1 MLQESSDYLE
11 CILNSLPD
19 AVFSIK
25 MPERVIEWANDTYYV
40 FGYAPDEFR
49 GKTTEFLYPDIKDY
63 LEAGKKIEK
72 EIADGKE
79 VFGVEW
85 ILRKKSGELFPAE
98 IKLSFFRVEG
108 KVIRIT
114 AIVRNIADRKRVE
127 QKIQNY
133 QERLKALAFQ
143 LTLTAEKERR
153 AVAVDLHDRIGPFP
167 CTGQNAIETHSGNK
181 IGTGEEY
188 SGKRYFQHSFNILSG
203 HEKFDF
209 RVEFTLN
216 E

>member
-1 MLQESSDYLE
+1 
-11 CILNSLPD
+11 
-19 AVFSIK
+19 

-153 AVAVDLHDRIGPFP
+153 AVAVDLHDRIGHSLALARM
-167 CTGQNAIETHSGNK
+167 QLKLILETKSELEK
-181 IGTGEEY
+181 
-188 SGKRYFQHSFNILSG
+188 NILVKDVSNILLTA
-203 HEKFDF
+203 F
-209 RVEFTLN
+209 RDTKNLISELSSLSMN
-216 E
+216 EMG